1 MFLDKY
7 KCQSINDF
15 CGKAKFK
22 NFLNSTIDNNFL
34 NLLVQGSIGSGKTT
48 LLNLITDSYKQRF
61 ELKPCDILHI
71 SHLHEQG
78 IQYYR
83 TEIKTFC
90 QLPTNNKKKLI
101 VVDDIEMIEKLCQDV
116 LCGFMDRWGYNF
128 HLLCSTSDISKIS
141 EGLLARL
148 IGIFI
153 PQPSKEE
160 IYEHVQKINDIEKFN
175 IEKPVLEEM
184 IITSELSLRTCYH
197 YMEKI
202 YYSHYDLDINSYL
215 PINSEVL
222 NQLSTTISS
231 QEFACFTN
239 ACRNH
244 DFIDMRRVILGIL
257 DKGFSMIDI
266 LEDYFLYVKHTADIE
281 EKDKYELFK
290 IISNF
295 IMTFHTLHEET
306 IEFYIMGKQISDY
319 FLSK

>member
-7 KCQSINDF
+7 KCKSIHEF
-15 CGKAKFK
+15 CAKTEFK
-22 NFLNSTIDNNFL
+22 NFLSSVVDNNFL
-34 NLLVQGSIGSGKTT
+34 NLLIQGSIGSGKTT
-48 LLNLITDSYKQRF
+48 LLNLLTNDYIKTH
-61 ELKPCDILHI
+61 ELKPCDVLHI

-101 VVDDIEMIEKLCQDV
+101 VVDDVEMIEKLCQDV
-116 LCGFMDRWGYNF
+116 LTGFMDRWGYNF

-148 IGIFI
+148 IGVLI
-153 PQPSKEE
+153 PQPNLNE
-160 IYEHVQKINDIEKFN
+160 IRTSLQTINSMEGFN
-175 IEKPVLEEM
+175 ISNEVLDQM
-184 IITSELSLRTCYH
+184 IVTSEFSLRTCYH
-197 YMEKI
+197 FMEKI
-202 YYSHYDLDINSYL
+202 YYSHYDSHTNSYL
-215 PINSEVL
+215 HIDSTEL
-222 NQLSTTISS
+222 NELSTTISS
-231 QEFACFTN
+231 DEFLKFTN
-239 ACRNH
+239 SCKEQ
-244 DFIDMRRVILGIL
+244 DFLLMRQHIITIL

-266 LEDYFLYVKHTADIE
+266 LEDYFLFVKQTKYIE

-295 IMTFHTLHEET
+295 IMIFHTLHEES
-306 IEFYIMGKQISDY
+306 IEFYIMGKQIADY